1 MYISE
6 RMACASHLHMH
17 LRNCRYWEFLSMEF
31 DSVQSQ
37 AYVIQFQA
45 RCSCGPPVQW
55 KKYIPLLWP
64 SLIIS
69 YHFHHMGQSWIGH
82 RIVYIF
88 GFNLIKLPYA
98 FLVLWCMAPYCLA
111 KVVENHSAG
120 NPSPLVCYR
129 SCLANT
135 FGCCLFGAL
144 LIACHLQSNL
154 SQGSAL
160 QMLLF
165 HSSAFVRNE
174 NKQ

>member
-1 MYISE
+1 MDISE

-17 LRNCRYWEFLSMEF
+17 LRNCRIGSFFLWNSI
-31 DSVQSQ
+31 QSR
-37 AYVIQFQA
+37 VKLTWFSS
-45 RCSCGPPVQW
+45 RHDVPVGLRPV
-55 KKYIPLLWP
+55 KKIH
-64 SLIIS
+64 SITVIIS

-120 NPSPLVCYR
+120 NPSPLACYR
-129 SCLANT
+129 PCLANT